1 MRRNASYSL
10 LLIAVLLGDA
20 ICANAQLNWKLYTPS
35 DRRFSVEL
43 PAKPSYQRRSIA
55 GIVGA
60 LPGPV
65 DGITVID
72 SYNLPI
78 NEPNT
83 SLRINVYSVSD
94 RDTYQQFEK
103 KRAASPQNPYYLK
116 DEPVELNGLHGR
128 EYIYQKG
135 KLASRLLIVF
145 ADHLVY
151 TIAFSTESDKG
162 VARGA
167 IDRIFSSFR
176 PTP

>member
-1 MRRNASYSL
+1 M
-10 LLIAVLLGDA
+10 LIAFVLA
-20 ICANAQLNWKLYTPS
+20 YSICANGQLNWKLYNTL
-35 DRRFSVEL
+35 DKRFSVEL
-43 PAKPSYQRRSIA
+43 PAKPSYQHRTIA
-55 GIVGA
+55 GIVGS

-72 SYNLPI
+72 SYDLPI
-78 NEPNT
+78 DEPNT

-103 KRAASPQNPYYLK
+103 KRAASVQNPDYLR
-116 DEPVELNGLHGR
+116 DEPVEVNGLHGR
-128 EYIYQKG
+128 EYVYQKG
-135 KLASRLLIVF
+135 KFSSRLLIVF

-151 TIAFSTESDKG
+151 TVTFNTESDKG

-167 IDRIFSSFR
+167 VNRVFDSFR